1 MTEIGTLQ
9 VTMPSEREIAMTR
22 VFDAPRRLVFD
33 AYTKPELLKRW
44 AGGPP
49 GWNLAVCEV
58 DLRVGGAW
66 RWVIEG
72 PDGQRMGLGGVYL
85 DVVPPERLVSSEA
98 YDEPWYEGEATSM
111 IVLVERDGKTTLTTT
126 VRYASKA
133 VRDGVLKTG
142 MSQGFA
148 AGLDRMAE
156 LLASLQAG

>member
-1 MTEIGTLQ
+1 MTETGSLQ
-9 VTMPSEREIAMTR
+9 VSTPSEREIAMRR
-22 VFDAPRRLVFD
+22 VFDAPRQMVFD

-49 GWNLAVCEV
+49 GWNLVECEV

-72 PDGQRMGLGGVYL
+72 PDGQMMRLGGVYL
-85 DVVPPERLVSSEA
+85 DVVPPERLVSTEA

-111 IVLVERDGKTTLTTT
+111 VVFIENAGKTTMTTT
-126 VRYASKA
+126 VRYASRA

-142 MSQGFA
+142 MAEGFG
-148 AGLDRMAE
+148 AGLDRLAE
-156 LLASLQAG
+156 LLTSSAV